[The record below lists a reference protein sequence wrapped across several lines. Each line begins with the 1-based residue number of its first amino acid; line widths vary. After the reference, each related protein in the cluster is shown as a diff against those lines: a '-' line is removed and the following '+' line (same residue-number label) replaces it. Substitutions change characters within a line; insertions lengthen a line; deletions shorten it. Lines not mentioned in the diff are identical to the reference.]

1 LLAAASTTHDLNAA
15 TGARKTLL
23 LILMVLKEL
32 GSQLTASP
40 AAASI
45 SDRQVANV
53 PALGEGRLRNV
64 YGAGGDGAMYLLRD
78 AHENP
83 STIGLLLDGH
93 SMSIVVQAGSSWAKV
108 QLRHNVS

>member
-1 LLAAASTTHDLNAA
+1 
-15 TGARKTLL
+15 
-23 LILMVLKEL
+23 
-32 GSQLTASP
+32 
-40 AAASI
+40 
-45 SDRQVANV
+45 
-53 PALGEGRLRNV
+53 
-64 YGAGGDGAMYLLRD
+64 MYLLRD